1 MADQALLSDRH
12 GLVPLHKKMQQ
23 ALLGQG
29 TASQDWCRCVPPS
42 EYYRLDLFRVGFMMI
57 LFAECVCMCV
67 RLCVSVCVGL

>member
-12 GLVPLHKKMQQ
+12 GLLPCPKLQQ

-42 EYYRLDLFRVGFMMI
+42 ERYRLDLFRGGFMMI

-67 RLCVSVCVGL
+67 RLFVSVCVGL